1 MKNET
6 QNKTL
11 ELSLKLAKNFIW
23 IQVGIYIIGAYLI
36 LNFFDDFVLVGS
48 QALFILLFFIA
59 FPVIK
64 KSFSKCPEKDY
75 FKLKEKINKYI
86 IITTLV
92 IIVIAMVYM
101 FFGYIDLK
109 ESIMEL
115 EQQNMEEVMEKN
127 PLVGMIG
134 GLVSFYALLVFSYAP
149 HIIIITIIV
158 TFLEY
163 LLLSKLVLFLV
174 SKKYCKAAQNAI
186 EELQKEELL
195 KEDNNLD
202 ENMN

>member
-1 MKNET
+1 M
-6 QNKTL
+6 
-11 ELSLKLAKNFIW
+11 
-23 IQVGIYIIGAYLI
+23 I
-36 LNFFDDFVLVGS
+36 LNFFDNFVLSGA

-59 FPVIK
+59 FAVIK

-92 IIVIAMVYM
+92 IIVIAVVYM
-101 FFGYIDLK
+101 VSGYIDLK
-109 ESIMEL
+109 ESVMEL
-115 EQQNMEEVMEKN
+115 EQKNMEEVMKKN

-134 GLVSFYALLVFSYAP
+134 GLVSFYALLAFSYAP

-163 LLLSKLVLFLV
+163 LLLSKLALFLV
-174 SKKYCKAAQNAI
+174 SKKYCEAAQNTI